1 MDWKLNGAE
10 IASNIGEK
18 YKVKT
23 GYSNANLLDSAAI
36 AQLVEDTVSQLG
48 SIDV

>member
-1 MDWKLNGAE
+1 MFHGLEVNGAE
-10 IASNIGEK
+10 IASNRKI
-18 YKVKT
+18 KVKT

-36 AQLVEDTVSQLG
+36 AQLVEDTMSQLG